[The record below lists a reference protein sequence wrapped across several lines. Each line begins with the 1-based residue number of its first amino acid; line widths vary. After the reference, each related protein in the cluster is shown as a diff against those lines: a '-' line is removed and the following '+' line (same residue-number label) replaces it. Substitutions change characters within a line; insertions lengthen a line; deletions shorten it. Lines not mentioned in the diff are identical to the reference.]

1 MFWLSTC
8 VGLRYEQLLYS
19 LNGFSRQ
26 RGVNDFPLTVVAG
39 RHHLLPYI
47 AARVQVYTDYS
58 NSPIT

>member
-39 RHHLLPYI
+39 RHHLSPYI
-47 AARVQVYTDYS
+47 AARVQV
-58 NSPIT
+58 